1 MEYSDFADVNQI
13 ELPDALLLTGNV
25 RVSHDGIIMT
35 CNKAYY
41 YQKENYI
48 KAFGDVE
55 MIQGD
60 TLTMTSKYAEYNGAI
75 KKAYASGNVV
85 MDSPESTLTTDTIY
99 FDRNIQ
105 EVYFNSNGTI
115 VNKNNTLKSK
125 AGRYYVKEKIPVFV
139 SCRVKKPEYTIKS
152 NHLDYKTTQGNS
164 VLKGPSTIVGKETFI
179 YTENGHYNSKNNTGH
194 FLQNPI

>member
-125 AGRYYVKEKIPVFV
+125 AGRYYVKEK
-139 SCRVKKPEYTIKS
+139 
-152 NHLDYKTTQGNS
+152 
-164 VLKGPSTIVGKETFI
+164 
-179 YTENGHYNSKNNTGH
+179 NTS
-194 FLQNPI
+194 FCQL

>member
-1 MEYSDFADVNQI
+1 MKRKFIFIVILLFSIAPIFAQKTSKIEVEYSDFADVNQI

-125 AGRYYVKEKIPVFV
+125 AGRYYVKEKKYQF
-139 SCRVKKPEYTIKS
+139 
-152 NHLDYKTTQGNS
+152 
-164 VLKGPSTIVGKETFI
+164 
-179 YTENGHYNSKNNTGH
+179 
-194 FLQNPI
+194 

>member
-1 MEYSDFADVNQI
+1 MGRKIERNANKSVNQKMKKEHFLLVLFFTFSLLFAQKTSKIEVEYSDFADVNQI

-75 KKAYASGNVV
+75 KKL
-85 MDSPESTLTTDTIY
+85 ML
-99 FDRNIQ
+99 Q
-105 EVYFNSNGTI
+105 EMWLWI
-115 VNKNNTLKSK
+115 
-125 AGRYYVKEKIPVFV
+125 
-139 SCRVKKPEYTIKS
+139 
-152 NHLDYKTTQGNS
+152 
-164 VLKGPSTIVGKETFI
+164 
-179 YTENGHYNSKNNTGH
+179 
-194 FLQNPI
+194 LQNLP